1 MSALRE
7 DADDGSYDP
16 DAFAALIR
24 DRDASDAAPLA
35 DFLPSLLN
43 GERPPA
49 INSPLAGVDGIHYTD
64 VGNADRLI
72 DAHGEKLRYVP
83 IWGRW
88 LVFSGG
94 RLRLDHGD
102 TLVSH
107 LVAEL
112 ARDLL
117 SRIGEVFGDAKA
129 TGELIRWIRRTESAA
144 GISATLSVAATRP
157 GVAVDHEALD
167 ADPWLFNVTNG
178 TINLRTGTLQ
188 DHSPT
193 DLLTMRANVAYQP
206 DAQAPQ
212 WTGFIVDVLPDV
224 DVAGFVQRLAGL
236 ALLGSQPEHLLVILL
251 GGGANGKSTIT
262 KVLANML
269 GDYAVVASRDVLLAL
284 KHDSHPTAKAD
295 LFRRRLAH
303 SGELPPAAKLDEAQV
318 KELTGGDRIKAR
330 RMREDF
336 WEFDPSHLLWLH
348 ANHRPL
354 IEGTDDGIWR
364 RVILIPFEVQIPTDQ
379 RDPHLADCILR
390 DEAPGV
396 LAWMLSGLADYLV
409 HGLQIPDTVSAATQ
423 AYRNESDTV
432 AAFLTETGISFDPK
446 RWVSTTDLLAA
457 HGEWFTAAGPAEH
470 EKAHYQRV
478 VTALKERGITQR
490 RTRSRGRYW
499 PGVGMASDLG
509 RTNP

>member
-1 MSALRE
+1 MTALPDDLD
-7 DADDGSYDP
+7 DANDP
-16 DAFAALIR
+16 EAFNALIR
-24 DRDASDAAPLA
+24 DQDAVDTAPLVE
-35 DFLPSLLN
+35 FLPKLLQ
-43 GERPPA
+43 GQRRQVLE
-49 INSPLAGVDGIHYTD
+49 SPLAGVDGVHYTD

-72 DAHGEKLRYVP
+72 AAYGEQLRYVP

-94 RLRLDHGD
+94 RFRLDHGD

-107 LVAEL
+107 LVAEV

-117 SRIGEVFGDAKA
+117 QRIGEVRGDTKA
-129 TGELIRWIRRTESAA
+129 TGDLIRWIRRTESAA
-144 GISATLSVAATRP
+144 GISATLTVAATRP
-157 GVAVDHEALD
+157 GVAIDHEALD
-167 ADPWLFNVTNG
+167 ANPWLLNVTNG
-178 TINLRTGTLQ
+178 TVNLRTGVLQ

-206 DAQAPQ
+206 NAQAPQ
-212 WTGFIVDVLPDV
+212 WTGFIAQILPDTG
-224 DVAGFVQRLAGL
+224 VARFVQRLAGL
-236 ALLGSQPEHLLVILL
+236 ALLGLQLEHLLVILL
-251 GGGANGKSTIT
+251 GFGANGKSTLT
-262 KVLANML
+262 KVFASVL

-364 RVILIPFEVQIPTDQ
+364 RVILVPFEVQILVGE
-379 RDPHLADCILR
+379 RDPHLADRILR

-396 LAWMLSGLADYLV
+396 FAWMLSGLADYLE

-432 AAFLTETGISFDPK
+432 AAFFTETNIIFDDTK
-446 RWVSTTDLLAA
+446 RWITTTDLLAA
-457 HGEWFTAAGPAEH
+457 HGEWFAAAGPAES

-490 RTRSRGRYW
+490 RDRQRGRYW
-499 PGVGMASDLG
+499 PGVGMASEQG
-509 RTNP
+509 CTTP